1 MNRKENKSDLVKEFI
16 KNVSNKEAKEML
28 KICIN
33 RLIESEDL
41 NAYRDE
47 ENNGR
52 VKVYDVNSGDDID
65 MRGDNK

>member
-1 MNRKENKSDLVKEFI
+1 MNKKENKSDLIKEFI

-28 KICIN
+28 RICIN

-65 MRGDNK
+65 MSDYGK